1 MDQTYS
7 VMFFR
12 GHEHFGYTPNLKD
25 LNSAKNFAESTL
37 LVNGA
42 DSFAIYFGGKHS
54 VVFKREINAK
64 KSCSQKKEVA
74 SH

>member
-12 GHEHFGYTPNLKD
+12 GHEQFGFTPSLKD
-25 LNSAKNFAESTL
+25 LKSAKSFAESTL

-42 DSFAIYFGGKHS
+42 DSFAIYVDGKHT

-64 KSCSQKKEVA
+64 KSWR
-74 SH
+74 

>member
-12 GHEHFGYTPNLKD
+12 GHEKFGFTPSLKD
-25 LNSAKNFAESTL
+25 LKSAKNFAESTL

-42 DSFAIYFGGKHS
+42 DSFAIYLDGKHS
-54 VVFKREINAK
+54 VVFKREVNAK
-64 KSCSQKKEVA
+64 RSWR
-74 SH
+74 

>member
-12 GHEHFGYTPNLKD
+12 GREEFGFTPSLKD
-25 LNSAKNFAESTL
+25 LKSAKNFAESTL

-42 DSFAIYFGGKHS
+42 DSFAIYVDGKHTL
-54 VVFKREINAK
+54 VFKREINAK
-64 KSCSQKKEVA
+64 RS